1 MKKKDKNKMKDD
13 DEEEAGHEIEEQS
26 ERDQEGGEK

>member
-13 DEEEAGHEIEEQS
+13 DEEEAGHEIEEQFETS
-26 ERDQEGGEK
+26 EN